1 MIYNKWLFVF
11 ITFPLLTIA
20 QDIKVNEKKFTTLIF
35 ESNIVSGIVGNEDF
49 IFEFN
54 QDEADNMAL
63 LKAVNKSALETSLV
77 IKTENGT
84 IFNLNV
90 LYGVAEKNIV
100 HISDTL
106 GVSIKVKN
114 IENKITHNSNSNTKV
129 NNSELQAK
137 KTVRE
142 DDYTIGNTTLNDNEN
157 KQIECVEC
165 ENILKAKKTIKRVFD
180 ENYNVKAQINDIYYF
195 QNKLY
200 FVVNFINES
209 DLDYSFN
216 YIKSY
221 IDTNNDS
228 KVSTTQ
234 YLEKNPLF
242 IYNTNRTIR
251 GGTSR
256 VLIFVYDQFSID
268 NNKKVVFE
276 INESN
281 GERNLS
287 LKVPHYLVNNPKRYK
302 K

>member
-1 MIYNKWLFVF
+1 MKKNKWLLLL
-11 ITFPLLTIA
+11 ILGPILTFG
-20 QDIKVNEKKFTTLIF
+20 QDIKASEKKFTTLLF

-49 IFEFN
+49 IFEYN
-54 QDEADNMAL
+54 VEEPDNIAL
-63 LKAVNKSALETSLV
+63 LKASNRNASETSLV
-77 IKTENGT
+77 VKTENGT
-84 IFNLNV
+84 IFNLNIV
-90 LYGVAEKNIV
+90 YGTENKNIV
-100 HISDTL
+100 RISDTL
-106 GVSIKVKN
+106 GVSMKVKKN
-114 IENKITHNSNSNTKV
+114 NVTTKNTSKSNE
-129 NNSELQAK
+129 NNSEEQIK
-137 KTVRE
+137 RNIRE

-157 KQIECVEC
+157 NQVECQEC
-165 ENILKAKKTIKRVFD
+165 ENILKSKKSIKRVFD
-180 ENYNVKAQINDIYYF
+180 ENYEVKAQINDIYYF

-200 FVVNFINES
+200 FVINFINES

-228 KVSTTQ
+228 RASTTQ

-268 NNKKVVFE
+268 NNKKIVFE

-287 LKVPHYLVNNPKRYK
+287 LKVPHYLVNNPKQYK

>member
-1 MIYNKWLFVF
+1 MKKYKWLFVF
-11 ITFPLLTIA
+11 IAFPLLTFG
-20 QDIKVNEKKFTTLIF
+20 QDIKANEKKFTTLLF
-35 ESNIVSGIVGNEDF
+35 ESNIVSGIVGSDDYV
-49 IFEFN
+49 FEFN
-54 QDEADNMAL
+54 QEEPDNVAL
-63 LKAVNKSALETSLV
+63 LKAVNKSASETSLV

-84 IFNLNV
+84 IFNLNL
-90 LYGVAEKNIV
+90 LYGTEKKNIV

-114 IENKITHNSNSNTKV
+114 VEKSITKNTNSNSKTSTEV
-129 NNSELQAK
+129 QAK
-137 KTVRE
+137 KSVRE

-157 KQIECVEC
+157 NQVECVEC

>member
-1 MIYNKWLFVF
+1 MKNYKWFFVF
-11 ITFPLLTIA
+11 ITFPLLTFG
-20 QDIKVNEKKFTTLIF
+20 QDIKANERKFTTLLF
-35 ESNIVSGIVGNEDF
+35 ESNIISGIVGSDDYV
-49 IFEFN
+49 FEFN
-54 QDEADNMAL
+54 QEEPDNVAL
-63 LKAVNKSALETSLV
+63 IKAVNKNASETSLV

-84 IFNLNV
+84 IFNLNL
-90 LYGVAEKNIV
+90 LYGTDNKNIV
-100 HISDTL
+100 RISDTL
-106 GVSIKVKN
+106 GVSIKGKSVEKN
-114 IENKITHNSNSNTKV
+114 ITKNTNSNSKSSTEV
-129 NNSELQAK
+129 QAK
-137 KTVRE
+137 KSVRE

-157 KQIECVEC
+157 NQVECVEC

-221 IDTNNDS
+221 IETNNDS

>member
-1 MIYNKWLFVF
+1 MKNYKWLFVF
-11 ITFPLLTIA
+11 IAFPLLTFG
-20 QDIKVNEKKFTTLIF
+20 QDIKATEKKFTTLLF
-35 ESNIVSGIVGNEDF
+35 ESNIVSGIVGNDDF
-49 IFEFN
+49 VLEFN
-54 QDEADNMAL
+54 QEEPDNMAL
-63 LKAVNKSALETSLV
+63 LKAVNKSASETSLV

-84 IFNLNV
+84 IFNLN
-90 LYGVAEKNIV
+90 LIYGTEKKNIV
-100 HISDTL
+100 PISDTL
-106 GVSIKVKN
+106 GVSVKVKSV
-114 IENKITHNSNSNTKV
+114 EKSVTKINNSNSKKTTEV
-129 NNSELQAK
+129 QAK
-137 KTVRE
+137 KSVRE

-157 KQIECVEC
+157 NLIECVEC
-165 ENILKAKKTIKRVFD
+165 ESILKAKKTIKRVFD
-180 ENYNVKAQINDIYYF
+180 ENYSIKAQINDIYYF